1 MDNCH
6 LCHCRVGATTTK
18 QCFVVFAGSSNNK
31 NGRSNKRRVSCQE
44 HAGAFVMGRGVVC
57 TCCYGSNHVKN
68 DEMELFML
76 QYNVHVAVA
85 SRRDEKKMLA
95 FIVLPS
101 HDTLATEQARND
113 KK

>member
-1 MDNCH
+1 
-6 LCHCRVGATTTK
+6 
-18 QCFVVFAGSSNNK
+18 
-31 NGRSNKRRVSCQE
+31 
-44 HAGAFVMGRGVVC
+44 
-57 TCCYGSNHVKN
+57 
-68 DEMELFML
+68 MELFML

-113 KK
+113 KKWHIKPHTIFYAILG